1 MARKIVFS
9 SVAAL
14 LGTVLAAATASAAVP
29 SFLTEQGRLL
39 DASGNPATGTVSITF
54 AIYDS
59 LAGGTALWTET
70 QSISLDE
77 GYFSARLGES
87 TPIPASAFGGA
98 PRYLGVKV
106 GSDAEMTP
114 RQTLGSV
121 PYALLSNNAVGD
133 ITPTSIS
140 VNGTQVVDATG
151 AWVGAPT
158 GLVGPTG
165 PVGPAGS
172 AGPTGPA
179 GAAGPMGPA
188 GAAGATGPA
197 GAAGPAGPAGPVGAA
212 GPQGPAGAQG
222 PVGPAGPGGVMA
234 YGQST
239 ALTVTGGTNN
249 YNYPVTL
256 NTGSATRCL
265 VSVTGWLAAAGLT
278 GQNQTFPAVKVTGGF
293 DPNIQS
299 YGSYFP
305 TTPSGNPYSTCSYTW
320 VTTVSPNTS
329 YQFGCNLR
337 PAAANTGA
345 YCAAAVSCF

>member
-1 MARKIVFS
+1 MARKIVIS

-14 LGTVLAAATASAAVP
+14 LGTVLAATTASAAVP

-39 DASGNPATGTVSITF
+39 DASGSPATGTVSITF
-54 AIYDS
+54 AVYDS

-70 QSISLDE
+70 QSISLDD

-87 TPIPASAFGGA
+87 TPVPSTVFGGA
-98 PRYLGVKV
+98 TRYLGVKV
-106 GSDAEMTP
+106 GSDAEMVP

-133 ITPTSIS
+133 ITPTSVS
-140 VNGTQVVDATG
+140 VNGTPVIDATG

-165 PVGPAGS
+165 PAGS

-179 GAAGPMGPA
+179 GVAGP
-188 GAAGATGPA
+188 TGPA
-197 GAAGPAGPAGPVGAA
+197 GAVGPAGPAGPAGAVGPPGPTGAA
-212 GPQGPAGAQG
+212 GPQGPAGVQG
-222 PVGPAGPGGVMA
+222 PVGPAGPGGVMG

-256 NTGSATRCL
+256 NTGSATKCL
-265 VSVTGWLAAAGLT
+265 VSVTGWLAGALT
-278 GQNQTFPAVKVTGGF
+278 GMNQTYPAVKVAGGF
-293 DPNIQS
+293 DPGLQS

-337 PAAANTGA
+337 PSANNTGA